1 MFQIFGEKELPMI
14 KSTYSPSEI
23 ANWKNTKEVADCYKK
38 LFQSMDS
45 TDALILD
52 RIIDK
57 VLPFEENRPL
67 VQVALIV
74 TVCTTM
80 LNPKYER
87 IQLGEKI
94 MKNKVAHFL
103 VSFCN
108 LFIQNITKII
118 LTTETQLK
126 KGYKIGKMHY
136 VRFTGFNAK
145 LRTINLL

>member
-14 KSTYSPSEI
+14 KLTYSPLEI

-45 TDALILD
+45 TDALVLD

-57 VLPFEENRPL
+57 VLPLEENRPL

-74 TVCTTM
+74 AVCTTI

-108 LFIQNITKII
+108 LFIQIMII
-118 LTTETQLK
+118 LILK
-126 KGYKIGKMHY
+126 LIFIFL
-136 VRFTGFNAK
+136 RANLK
-145 LRTINLL
+145 LMIL

>member
-23 ANWKNTKEVADCYKK
+23 ANWKNTKGVADCYKK

-45 TDALILD
+45 TDKLVLD
-52 RIIDK
+52 RIIEK
-57 VLPFEENRPL
+57 VLPFEENQPL

-74 TVCTTM
+74 AVCTTI
-80 LNPKYER
+80 LNLKYER

-108 LFIQNITKII
+108 LFIQIMII
-118 LTTETQLK
+118 LIL
-126 KGYKIGKMHY
+126 
-136 VRFTGFNAK
+136 N
-145 LRTINLL
+145 

>member
-1 MFQIFGEKELPMI
+1 MRVKMRVYASHFSEL
-14 KSTYSPSEI
+14 
-23 ANWKNTKEVADCYKK
+23 YKK

-45 TDALILD
+45 TDALVLD

-57 VLPFEENRPL
+57 VLPLEENRPL

-74 TVCTTM
+74 AVCTTM

-108 LFIQNITKII
+108 LFIQIMII
-118 LTTETQLK
+118 LIL
-126 KGYKIGKMHY
+126 
-136 VRFTGFNAK
+136 N
-145 LRTINLL
+145 

>member
-14 KSTYSPSEI
+14 KLTYSPSEI

-45 TDALILD
+45 TDALVLD

-57 VLPFEENRPL
+57 VLPLEENRPL
-67 VQVALIV
+67 VQVAS
-74 TVCTTM
+74 VCTTM

-108 LFIQNITKII
+108 LFIQIMII
-118 LTTETQLK
+118 LILK
-126 KGYKIGKMHY
+126 LIFIFL
-136 VRFTGFNAK
+136 RANLK
-145 LRTINLL
+145 LMII